1 MKAIL
6 FLAALMPLSVLAQP
20 ININNSPNQPGY
32 VIPSQQRMQ
41 NQMNVQQQQQQ
52 SMLKQDLNNQ
62 SRTQQQ
68 HLQTQLQNNQQR
80 ALQGGTLN
88 SQQQVLPNTNGGM
101 LRQTNP

>member
-1 MKAIL
+1 
-6 FLAALMPLSVLAQP
+6 
-20 ININNSPNQPGY
+20 
-32 VIPSQQRMQ
+32 
-41 NQMNVQQQQQQ
+41 
-52 SMLKQDLNNQ
+52 MLKQDLNNQ